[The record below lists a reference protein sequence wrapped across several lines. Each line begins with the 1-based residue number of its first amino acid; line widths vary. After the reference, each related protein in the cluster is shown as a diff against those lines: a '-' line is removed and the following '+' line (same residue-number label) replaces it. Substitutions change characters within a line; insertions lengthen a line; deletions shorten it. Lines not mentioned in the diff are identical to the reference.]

1 MLEQMLAFE
10 PLPDAK
16 YQAEVEALGKKMG
29 LHALMNAAAYAWS
42 RRETSL
48 GTNRCV
54 GPTRNQAMD
63 LLASL
68 KSS

>member
-1 MLEQMLAFE
+1 MLAFE

-29 LHALMNAAAYAWS
+29 LHALMNATAYAWS

-54 GPTRNQAMD
+54 GPTRNEAEAI
-63 LLASL
+63 LREL
-68 KSS
+68 K